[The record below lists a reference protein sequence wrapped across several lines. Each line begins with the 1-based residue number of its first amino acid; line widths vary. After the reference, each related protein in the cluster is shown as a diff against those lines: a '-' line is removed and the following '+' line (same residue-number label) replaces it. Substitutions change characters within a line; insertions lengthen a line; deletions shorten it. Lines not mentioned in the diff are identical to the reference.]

1 MATRAGAQTHKA
13 KSAGFIEV
21 GAIDL
26 TRHGRSVNGRYL
38 TLPSTMEALIPPK
51 PNELLI
57 I

>member
-38 TLPSTMEALIPPK
+38 TLPSTMLALIPPK